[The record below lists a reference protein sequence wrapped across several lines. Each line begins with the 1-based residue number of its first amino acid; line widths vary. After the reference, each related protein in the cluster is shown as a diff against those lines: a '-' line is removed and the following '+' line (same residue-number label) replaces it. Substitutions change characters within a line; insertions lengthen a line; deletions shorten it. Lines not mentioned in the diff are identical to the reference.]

1 MKRLFFIIICLCI
14 GTIAFAQQ
22 DDKNSNPWVRP
33 FSPEA
38 FNQQLDAFVQKE
50 ADLTPQECQKFFPLM
65 HEMMNKQ
72 REIGGKIQ
80 YTIGLGF
87 SAKTEADYEK
97 IISWITDLEVESKK
111 IEQTYYKKKFHSVL
125 SWKKIHKVRTALQ
138 RFNMEALRHF
148 SPQNNNRRR
157 WGYPKMQYPS
167 VKQQGWNPGTN
178 NNECSG
184 MYDTYNYNECYDKCS
199 ANKNDNG

>member
-1 MKRLFFIIICLCI
+1 MKRLLFIIICLCI
-14 GTIAFAQQ
+14 GTTTFAQQ
-22 DDKNSNPWVRP
+22 QGNNGNQWVRP

-50 ADLTPQECQKFFPLM
+50 AELTPQECQKFFPLM

-87 SAKTEADYEK
+87 SAKTEADYER
-97 IISWITDLEVESKK
+97 IITWITDLEVESKK
-111 IEQTYYKKKFHSVL
+111 IEQTYYKKKFHTVL

-148 SPQNNNRRR
+148 SPQNNKRK
-157 WGYPKMQYPS
+157 WGYPNIQSPS
-167 VKQQGWNPGTN
+167 GKQQGWNYNPDKN
-178 NNECSG
+178 DCSEEYG
-184 MYDTYNYNECYDKCS
+184 TYNYNKCEQGAAAYKS
-199 ANKNDNG
+199 DRG